1 MWNKEGEAFKRQ
13 TALEDGYEIED
24 IQNNYSQGLTRLER
38 EDKRVYYGENSI
50 EIKVKS
56 YMVLFIEEVLNPF
69 YVFQIFANDLET
81 EFGNVF
87 TIIYQTLVQGL
98 LSFIKFVSSIL
109 NTLFWLYVQ

>member
-69 YVFQIFANDLET
+69 YVFQIFA
-81 EFGNVF
+81 
-87 TIIYQTLVQGL
+87 IILWTCDDYFSYAAAIFIISGL
-98 LSFIKFVSSIL
+98 RGPIFEVSQRPLYLS
-109 NTLFWLYVQ
+109 T